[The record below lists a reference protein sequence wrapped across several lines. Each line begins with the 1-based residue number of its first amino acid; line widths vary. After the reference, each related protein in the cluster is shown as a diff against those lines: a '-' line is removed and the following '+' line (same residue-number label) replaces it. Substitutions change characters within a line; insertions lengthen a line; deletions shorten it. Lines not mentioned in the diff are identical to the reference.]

1 MNLEEISDNI
11 LICRDL
17 EFLRYDDYEK
27 NYNEFKININIIKKS
42 GDNFVE

>member
-11 LICRDL
+11 SIYRYL

-27 NYNEFKININIIKKS
+27 NYNEFKMTINMLKKS
-42 GDNFVE
+42 GGDFVE